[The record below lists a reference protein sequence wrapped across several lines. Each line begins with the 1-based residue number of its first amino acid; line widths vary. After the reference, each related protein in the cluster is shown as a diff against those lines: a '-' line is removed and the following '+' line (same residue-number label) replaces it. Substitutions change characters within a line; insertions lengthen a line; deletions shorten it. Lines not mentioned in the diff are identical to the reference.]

1 MKGSLNTS
9 IQIMTRNILRVFSMK
24 YLILLFLSCNTIQ
37 TGISNPPEIQSFIE
51 EIKSNPEIREID
63 KKRIIST
70 LEISSE
76 YNSKCYERNNLLEKE
91 NFLLQRKIQELYL
104 EIQTWRTVKKG
115 FWILLFTS
123 ILIFIGSVAWK
134 FRKLFGSPI

>member
-1 MKGSLNTS
+1 MSCHTVQTS
-9 IQIMTRNILRVFSMK
+9 ISK
-24 YLILLFLSCNTIQ
+24 
-37 TGISNPPEIQSFIE
+37 PPEIQSFIE
-51 EIKSNPEIREID
+51 EIKSNSEIREMD

-70 LEISSE
+70 LEISSQ
-76 YNSKCYERNNLLEKE
+76 YNSECFDKNISLEKE

-115 FWILLFTS
+115 FWILLFAS
-123 ILIFIGSVAWK
+123 ILIFIGSIAWQ